1 MVLQESGETYLET
14 IYVLSHKMSF
24 IRAKDVSEQMGVTR
38 PSVSRAIHLL
48 EDGGFLNIEE
58 SSGIRLTELGREF
71 AAKIYERHLVMTQYL
86 VSLGVDATTA
96 SNDACRIEHVISD
109 ETFTA
114 VKRHV
119 AAGASL

>member
-86 VSLGVDATTA
+86 VSLGVDATAA